1 MTKARSPLA
10 RSACFP
16 HPVQRK
22 ERGWS
27 VAAQE
32 APVEIY
38 NDEMSYT
45 YRLDLPRTVKV
56 GMKSTWVPVTN
67 HGLVSY
73 WGYSHPYPA
82 FGSLIKAR
90 FTRMLKCL
98 TRHCDAP
105 FPVFLAFDSIHV

>member
-1 MTKARSPLA
+1 MRARERCALQPDGAPVTNAPSPLA

-45 YRLDLPRTVKV
+45 YRLDLPRTVNV
-56 GMKSTWVPVTN
+56 GM
-67 HGLVSY
+67 
-73 WGYSHPYPA
+73 
-82 FGSLIKAR
+82 
-90 FTRMLKCL
+90 
-98 TRHCDAP
+98 
-105 FPVFLAFDSIHV
+105 

>member
-1 MTKARSPLA
+1 MTKARSPPA

-38 NDEMSYT
+38 NDETLAIASWKLIYT
-45 YRLDLPRTVKV
+45 MPRARSCTAATLVPRLLCFRQCALP
-56 GMKSTWVPVTN
+56 
-67 HGLVSY
+67 
-73 WGYSHPYPA
+73 
-82 FGSLIKAR
+82 
-90 FTRMLKCL
+90 
-98 TRHCDAP
+98 
-105 FPVFLAFDSIHV
+105 PVFWRWWWCLV